1 MSETIPEP
9 IKVCINIP
17 PDMSAE
23 AQRLAIEENPE
34 NAVPAFDALPESVEE
49 NARLRL
55 ALITAKKWQ
64 PGRTLRVRFLDGD
77 PVVHRKIEAYA
88 HQWSQHAN
96 IKFEFGSDP
105 NAEIRISCRQDG
117 TSWSYLGTDALNV
130 DKDKPT
136 MNYGWL
142 TPTSPDEE
150 YSRVV
155 LHEFGH
161 ALGCIH
167 EHQHPEAGIPWNRE
181 AVYRYYM
188 GPPNNWT
195 KEQVDNNLFRL
206 LDRDSTQFSQFDTQ
220 SIMLYAIPKELT
232 IGGFE
237 VGWNRQLSVTDKQFI
252 GRTYPAQGGSSK
264 VVIYSDRDYQGL
276 SQELEPGRYDVS
288 QLAIGNDH
296 LSSLRVSQGLRV
308 ILYEH
313 GGFQGRAQEFTSDTP
328 YVGNDFND
336 ITSSIEIQPIP

>member
-17 PDMSAE
+17 PDMSTE
-23 AQRLAIEENPE
+23 ARKLAIEENPE
-34 NAVPAFDALPESVEE
+34 NVVPAFDAFPESVEE
-49 NARLRL
+49 SERLRL
-55 ALITAKKWQ
+55 ALITAKKWK
-64 PGRTLRVRFLDGD
+64 PGRTLRVRFLDGNS
-77 PVVHRKIEAYA
+77 VVHRKIEAYA

-96 IKFEFGSDP
+96 IKFKFGSDP
-105 NAEIRISCRQDG
+105 NAEIRISCRQGDG
-117 TSWSYLGTDALNV
+117 SWSYLGTDALNV

-142 TPTSPDEE
+142 TPTSSDDE

-167 EHQHPEAGIPWNRE
+167 EHQHPKAGIPWNRD

-195 KEQVDNNLFRL
+195 KEQVDNNLLRL
-206 LDRDSTQFSQFDTQ
+206 LDRDSTQFSKFDTQ

-252 GRTYPAQGGSSK
+252 GRTYPARSGSSK

-276 SQELEPGRYDVS
+276 SQELELGRYDVR
-288 QLAIGNDH
+288 QLAIGNDR

-313 GGFQGRAQEFTSDTP
+313 GGFQGRTKKFTSDTP

>member
-1 MSETIPEP
+1 MSESISEP

-49 NARLRL
+49 SARLRL
-55 ALITAKKWQ
+55 ALITAKKWK

-77 PVVHRKIEAYA
+77 PVVHRKIEAYT
-88 HQWSQHAN
+88 HQWSQHTN

-130 DKDKPT
+130 HKNEPT

-167 EHQHPEAGIPWNRE
+167 EHQHPDAGIPWNRE
-181 AVYRYYM
+181 TVYRYYM
-188 GPPNNWT
+188 ETQNWT
-195 KEQVDNNLFRL
+195 KDEVDNNLFRL
-206 LDRDSTQFSQFDTQ
+206 LERGSTQFSQFDTQ

-252 GRTYPAQGGSSK
+252 GRTYPAQNGSSK
-264 VVIYSDRDYQGL
+264 VVIYSDSDYQGL

-288 QLAIGNDH
+288 ELAIGNDR

-313 GGFQGRAQEFTSDTP
+313 GGFQGRTKEFTSDTP